1 MSAPGERGGLV
12 HRWDALPPERA
23 EAEGEQV
30 VLDWRKKV
38 SALRFSTPEP
48 ALDRYLN
55 GWALY
60 QVLACR
66 LMARTSQYQNGG
78 AYGFRDQLQ
87 DVRALLLTV
96 PERAREQLVLAS
108 SRQFPEGDV
117 QHWWHPPHGA
127 GVRTRITDDLL
138 WLPYVLAEYLEVTG
152 DWSVCG
158 EKTCYLESPPLREG
172 ERERYETPR
181 CSEREDTVYRHALA
195 AIRCA
200 MERGVGSHGLALIGG
215 GDWNDGM
222 NRVGAG
228 GRGESVWLTWFLALV
243 LRKFA
248 PVCRHMEEPQLAEE
262 LLGRAEGYRKAAEAA
277 WDGSWYRRGYFDSGA
292 PLGTRGAESCEID
305 SIAQS
310 FAALV
315 EDSDRERACQA
326 VSAALERLYLPQAG
340 VVKLFDPPFQDRGP
354 DPGYIK
360 GYLPG
365 VRENGGQYTHGAVW
379 LALACLRLGRTEDGL
394 ELLRALL
401 PERRRTQIYQAEPYV
416 LAADVYAAPGH
427 LGRGGWSWYTGAA
440 GWYYRTA
447 VEELLG
453 LKVRE
458 GRLFVEPHL
467 PEDWPGWTGEWELD
481 RGRLSIQVSRGREL
495 SVRLDGRE
503 IRDGVPLREL
513 TGDHRLEVTAV
524 PGNGK
529 LCFSAKDV
537 V

>member
-1 MSAPGERGGLV
+1 MTA
-12 HRWDALPPERA
+12 
-23 EAEGEQV
+23 
-30 VLDWRKKV
+30 
-38 SALRFSTPEP
+38 
-48 ALDRYLN
+48 
-55 GWALY
+55 
-60 QVLACR
+60 
-66 LMARTSQYQNGG
+66 
-78 AYGFRDQLQ
+78 
-87 DVRALLLTV
+87 
-96 PERAREQLVLAS
+96 
-108 SRQFPEGDV
+108 
-117 QHWWHPPHGA
+117 
-127 GVRTRITDDLL
+127 
-138 WLPYVLAEYLEVTG
+138 
-152 DWSVCG
+152 
-158 EKTCYLESPPLREG
+158 
-172 ERERYETPR
+172 
-181 CSEREDTVYRHALA
+181 
-195 AIRCA
+195 
-200 MERGVGSHGLALIGG
+200 
-215 GDWNDGM
+215 
-222 NRVGAG
+222 
-228 GRGESVWLTWFLALV
+228 
-243 LRKFA
+243 
-248 PVCRHMEEPQLAEE
+248 
-262 LLGRAEGYRKAAEAA
+262 
-277 WDGSWYRRGYFDSGA
+277 
-292 PLGTRGAESCEID
+292 GTRGAESCEID

>member
-1 MSAPGERGGLV
+1 MSAVIMDGKALAKKVKEEVRAAAARMERRPGLAVILV
-12 HRWDALPPERA
+12 GDDPASQVYADGKKRDCAQCGIYSEEYILPAETGQEELMLLIETLNGRSDIDGILIQLPLPAHLNERA
-23 EAEGEQV
+23 VLSV
-30 VLDWRKKV
+30 VRPDK
-38 SALRFSTPEP
+38 
-48 ALDRYLN
+48 
-55 GWALY
+55 
-60 QVLACR
+60 
-66 LMARTSQYQNGG
+66 
-78 AYGFRDQLQ
+78 
-87 DVRALLLTV
+87 DVDCFHPFNV
-96 PERAREQLVLAS
+96 
-108 SRQFPEGDV
+108 GDV
-117 QHWWHPPHGA
+117 YKRQ
-127 GVRTRITDDLL
+127 
-138 WLPYVLAEYLEVTG
+138 
-152 DWSVCG
+152 
-158 EKTCYLESPPLREG
+158 
-172 ERERYETPR
+172 
-181 CSEREDTVYRHALA
+181 
-195 AIRCA
+195 
-200 MERGVGSHGLALIGG
+200 
-215 GDWNDGM
+215 
-222 NRVGAG
+222 
-228 GRGESVWLTWFLALV
+228 
-243 LRKFA
+243 
-248 PVCRHMEEPQLAEE
+248 
-262 LLGRAEGYRKAAEAA
+262 
-277 WDGSWYRRGYFDSGA
+277 
-292 PLGTRGAESCEID
+292 
-305 SIAQS
+305 AQS

>member
-1 MSAPGERGGLV
+1 M
-12 HRWDALPPERA
+12 
-23 EAEGEQV
+23 
-30 VLDWRKKV
+30 
-38 SALRFSTPEP
+38 T
-48 ALDRYLN
+48 
-55 GWALY
+55 
-60 QVLACR
+60 
-66 LMARTSQYQNGG
+66 
-78 AYGFRDQLQ
+78 
-87 DVRALLLTV
+87 
-96 PERAREQLVLAS
+96 
-108 SRQFPEGDV
+108 
-117 QHWWHPPHGA
+117 
-127 GVRTRITDDLL
+127 
-138 WLPYVLAEYLEVTG
+138 
-152 DWSVCG
+152 
-158 EKTCYLESPPLREG
+158 
-172 ERERYETPR
+172 
-181 CSEREDTVYRHALA
+181 
-195 AIRCA
+195 
-200 MERGVGSHGLALIGG
+200 
-215 GDWNDGM
+215 
-222 NRVGAG
+222 
-228 GRGESVWLTWFLALV
+228 
-243 LRKFA
+243 
-248 PVCRHMEEPQLAEE
+248 
-262 LLGRAEGYRKAAEAA
+262 
-277 WDGSWYRRGYFDSGA
+277 SGA
-292 PLGTRGAESCEID
+292 PLGDPGGGELRDRLHCPVLRRAGGGLGPGAGLTKQCLPRWSG
-305 SIAQS
+305 SICP
-310 FAALV
+310 
-315 EDSDRERACQA
+315 RR
-326 VSAALERLYLPQAG
+326 G

-416 LAADVYAAPGH
+416 LAADCLCGPGAPGPGRLELVH
-427 LGRGGWSWYTGAA
+427 RGGGVVLPQA
-440 GWYYRTA
+440 A